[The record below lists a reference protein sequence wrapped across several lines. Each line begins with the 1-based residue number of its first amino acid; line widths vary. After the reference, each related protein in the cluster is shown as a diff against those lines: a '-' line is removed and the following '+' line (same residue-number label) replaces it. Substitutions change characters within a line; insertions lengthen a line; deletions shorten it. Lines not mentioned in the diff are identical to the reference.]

1 MAKPKHS
8 PKRERS
14 GGAYWMYGTHAC
26 EAAMQNPEREIRKV
40 LITKAANAYFQM
52 QTQKLP
58 WEEVEPERLHR
69 LLPEG
74 AVHQGIACEVTP
86 LDAGH
91 WMPNA
96 SENPLILM
104 LDQVTDPHN
113 VGAMLRTAAAFG
125 VSAVLVP
132 KDHAPP
138 ETAVM
143 AKAACGALDLVPM
156 VRVTNLAHSMKELKA
171 EGYWVAGLDGEAKN
185 SVSKLKDY
193 KPLCVVMGAEGKG
206 MRRLTAEG
214 CDVLV
219 AIPIQPLME
228 SLNVSNAAAIALYA
242 ATAV

>member
-1 MAKPKHS
+1 
-8 PKRERS
+8 
-14 GGAYWMYGTHAC
+14 MYGTHAC
-26 EAAMQNPEREIRKV
+26 QAAMENSERDIKKIIVTR
-40 LITKAANAYFQM
+40 AANAHFQL
-52 QTQKLP
+52 QTTRHP

-74 AVHQGIACEVTP
+74 AVHQGIACEVLP
-86 LDAGH
+86 LDCGH

-96 SENPLILM
+96 SENKLIIM

-138 ETAVM
+138 ETAAM

-156 VRVTNLAHSMKELKA
+156 VRVTNLAHTMKELKA
-171 EGYWVAGLDGEAKN
+171 DGYWIAGLDGEARDL
-185 SVSKLKDY
+185 VSKLKEY

-206 MRRLTAEG
+206 LRRLTAEG

-219 AIPIQPLME
+219 SIPIQPLME